1 MFWGFK
7 LRSRCIHSKCSY
19 PLSCLSSPCH
29 FITGRD
35 LGLSPQLTLET
46 WEFDWPSFHSYPE
59 VMFIKCLVLQR
70 EHCCTNVSCCW
81 KHKQGGNQIPSPG
94 KTQAEVTAA
103 SFICMSGCFS
113 SPHPPMPREPHH
125 RDCVLNRLGFVRELQ
140 THALQVTSNSEDRK
154 RVGVQIAMDAKE
166 GKQKQKC

>member
-1 MFWGFK
+1 M
-7 LRSRCIHSKCSY
+7 L
-19 PLSCLSSPCH
+19 
-29 FITGRD
+29 
-35 LGLSPQLTLET
+35 PQLTLET

-94 KTQAEVTAA
+94 KTQAEVGDCCKLHLHERMLFVA
-103 SFICMSGCFS
+103 
-113 SPHPPMPREPHH
+113 PPPMPREPHH
-125 RDCVLNRLGFVRELQ
+125 RDCVLNRPGFVRELQ

-154 RVGVQIAMDAKE
+154 RVGVQIAVDAKE
-166 GKQKQKC
+166 GKRKQQR